1 MILTSDTGVDFM
13 PGALTYPSRN
23 PSTVSQNRSGHWLHQ
38 PVPPGGAVISAILVG
53 SIILTFSTVFNY
65 FHSERWLAD

>member
-1 MILTSDTGVDFM
+1 MILTSDTGGGFYARGV
-13 PGALTYPSRN
+13 TYPSQE
-23 PSTVSQNRSGHWLHQ
+23 PDTVSQNRSETGTS
-38 PVPPGGAVISAILVG
+38 PAPPGGAAISAILVG